1 MENVRVC
8 YCELSCEIKGFVAK
22 RFEDGENYYTIY
34 INSNVSEEKQQ
45 EALQHEL
52 SHILNCDF
60 ESDSHVNE
68 IERLRH

>member
-45 EALQHEL
+45 EPAHQPSIFNGL
-52 SHILNCDF
+52 SH
-60 ESDSHVNE
+60 
-68 IERLRH
+68 

>member
-8 YCELSCEIKGFVAK
+8 YCELSCEVKGFVAK
-22 RFEDGENYYTIY
+22 RFEDGEDYYTIY
-34 INSNVSEEKQQ
+34 INSNIREEMQQ
-45 EALQHEL
+45 ETLKHEL

-68 IERLRH
+68 IECLRH